1 MSRWTWRALCPAMT
15 DRGVTCRRV
24 LAWQRDLP
32 QVAMLL
38 ARGRYETLACRCDR
52 HGEVDA
58 RVIWESQDGAAGGPA
73 NDNGEARRLAR

>member
-1 MSRWTWRALCPAMT
+1 
-15 DRGVTCRRV
+15 
-24 LAWQRDLP
+24 
-32 QVAMLL
+32 MLL
-38 ARGRYETLACRCDR
+38 ARGRYETLPRTCPT